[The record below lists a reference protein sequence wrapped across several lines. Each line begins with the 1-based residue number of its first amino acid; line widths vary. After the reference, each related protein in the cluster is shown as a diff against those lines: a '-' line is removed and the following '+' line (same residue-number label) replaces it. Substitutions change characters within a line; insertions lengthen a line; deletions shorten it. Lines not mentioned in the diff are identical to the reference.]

1 MEFKNR
7 NRNTRKVA
15 SPVRPAPIVKRAPS
29 QPEPKIVKSAEP
41 AKPVVAEVATP
52 EEAPLPIPDKRS
64 RSAIKPKIQ
73 VRIRKSKEI
82 KVDPEKIGPIE
93 PTDTP
98 TPRSFR
104 NAIFTTIVVIVV
116 VGGYFLYKS
125 HSQQAGTSSESRSV
139 AVSGPEFKTL
149 IPDGKNIDLLGG
161 WKLVSPPGKT
171 PTYAYNDE
179 INGVKISVSQ
189 SILPEKEQADPDKKA
204 AEIAKNFNAT
214 KKLQT
219 RYSSVYIGN
228 SAKGPQSLIFIK
240 NKTLVLIK
248 SANTIADESWE
259 KYIDSLNFTNPDKVP
274 QF

>member
-7 NRNTRKVA
+7 NRNTRPA
-15 SPVRPAPIVKRAPS
+15 IPPVRSAPIVKRAPT
-29 QPEPKIVKSAEP
+29 QPKPRIVKPIEP
-41 AKPVVAEVATP
+41 AKPVAEVTPP

-64 RSAIKPKIQ
+64 HSAIKPKIQ

-82 KVDPEKIGPIE
+82 KVDPEKIGSIE
-93 PTDTP
+93 PTHTP
-98 TPRSFR
+98 TPRNFR
-104 NAIFTTIVVIVV
+104 NAILTTILIIVAA
-116 VGGYFLYKS
+116 GGYFLYKS
-125 HSQQAGTSSESRSV
+125 HGQQAGTSGESRSV
-139 AVSGPEFKTL
+139 AVSGPDFKTL
-149 IPDGKNIDLLGG
+149 VPDGKNIELLGG
-161 WKLVSPPGKT
+161 WKLVSPPGKE

-189 SILPEKEQADPDKKA
+189 SVLPEKDQADTDKKA

-219 RYSSVYIGN
+219 RYSNAYIGN

-240 NKTLVLIK
+240 NQTLVLIK
-248 SANTIADESWE
+248 SANTISDESWE
-259 KYIDSLNFTNPDKVP
+259 KYIDSLNFVNPDKLP